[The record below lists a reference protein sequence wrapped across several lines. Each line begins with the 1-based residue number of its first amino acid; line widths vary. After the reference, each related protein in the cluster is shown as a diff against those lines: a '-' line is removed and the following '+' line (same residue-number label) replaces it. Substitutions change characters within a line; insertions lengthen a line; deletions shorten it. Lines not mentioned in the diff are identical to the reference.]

1 MPRTF
6 LVERI
11 MDMSSS
17 VKDTETKFN
26 INDDVT
32 LDDDAEERDEEM
44 QQQTGEQRMMTSD
57 QQRDVAMDAGV
68 IDYRAR
74 PAVKLGESQ
83 L

>member
-1 MPRTF
+1 
-6 LVERI
+6 
-11 MDMSSS
+11 
-17 VKDTETKFN
+17 
-26 INDDVT
+26 
-32 LDDDAEERDEEM
+32 M
-44 QQQTGEQRMMTSD
+44 QQQTDGEQKMMTSD